1 VAIYLASLPMEE
13 TYKKVILQKRAKK
26 LGIEPPK
33 NVGPSGLAGI
43 KFLVT
48 VTLFRPVHMLLTEP
62 IVAFMSLYN
71 AFTFSILFAFFEA
84 FPIVFVGVYGFN
96 TYQTGLVFLAVGL
109 GVLLGVV
116 SAIVFDRVLYQK
128 EHRRIINEGKLVAA
142 PEHRLY
148 AAMLGS
154 LGIPIGLFW
163 FAWTSRSGIHWIVP
177 LLATIPFGMGNVSI
191 FVREPLPQ
199 YVSHY
204 TDLFD
209 ADFSG
214 SILG

>member
-1 VAIYLASLPMEE
+1 MEE
-13 TYKKVILQKRAKK
+13 TYKKVILQKRAKR

-33 NVGPSGLAGI
+33 NVGPTGLAGI
-43 KFLVT
+43 KFLIT

-62 IVAFMSLYN
+62 IVTFMSLYN

-96 TYQTGLVFLAVGL
+96 TYQTGLTFLAVGL
-109 GVLLGVV
+109 GVLLGVA
-116 SAIVFDRVLYQK
+116 SAITFDRVMYQK
-128 EHRRIINEGKLVAA
+128 KHREVVSEGKLYVA

-163 FAWTSRSGIHWIVP
+163 FAWTSRSSIHWIVP

-191 FVREPLPQ
+191 FV
-199 YVSHY
+199 S
-204 TDLFD
+204 
-209 ADFSG
+209 
-214 SILG
+214 